1 MNGMVAG
8 ARKRVNRIHRREIAA
23 GYLFLLPSALGF
35 FVFIGYPILYGFYLS
50 FTNGDG
56 FNTPD
61 WIGLTNYARML
72 KDPLVMR
79 SLMNN
84 VKYALT
90 YVPGIIALS
99 LLVSVLIYNGIKGAK
114 FFKTVLFFPY
124 ITSSIAISTIWKQ
137 MMQPDKGMINNFL
150 RALGVANPPSW
161 FAATNTALYSV
172 VIVAIWAGFGF
183 NMVIF
188 LAGLQGIPRELYEAG
203 ELDGTNRWQAFAH
216 ITFPMLSPTIFFLTC
231 MSVISSFKVFDF
243 IFQLTQG
250 GPGNATT
257 VLVYRI
263 YYEGIVNMRFGYASA
278 IAYLLFVLIL
288 ALTLLQ
294 FYLQKKWVYYSED

>member
-1 MNGMVAG
+1 
-8 ARKRVNRIHRREIAA
+8 
-23 GYLFLLPSALGF
+23 
-35 FVFIGYPILYGFYLS
+35 
-50 FTNGDG
+50 
-56 FNTPD
+56 
-61 WIGLTNYARML
+61 
-72 KDPLVMR
+72 
-79 SLMNN
+79 
-84 VKYALT
+84 
-90 YVPGIIALS
+90 
-99 LLVSVLIYNGIKGAK
+99 
-114 FFKTVLFFPY
+114 
-124 ITSSIAISTIWKQ
+124 

-150 RALGVANPPSW
+150 RTIGIANPPSW

-203 ELDGTNRWQAFAH
+203 ELDGTNRWQAFTH

-263 YYEGIVNMRFGYASA
+263 YYEGIVIMRFGYASA